1 MSFTISTKKNQSRQ
15 IDIDVFRL
23 IFFLLILLL
32 LWVQFFIPEL
42 PSSLAKLI
50 FLCSVIFGIFDLFM
64 RGGLYLSERLKRYAL
79 CIISFLIIDIYFNG
93 LSITYSLNHF
103 IVVAIML
110 FLLNRDNIVLPHIEF
125 SIINSVFYYT
135 FLLGILMGIA
145 FFHDGFTI

>member
-23 IFFLLILLL
+23 IFFLLILLF

-64 RGGLYLSERLKRYAL
+64 RGGDCIYLK
-79 CIISFLIIDIYFNG
+79 G
-93 LSITYSLNHF
+93 LNVMHC
-103 IVVAIML
+103 V
-110 FLLNRDNIVLPHIEF
+110 
-125 SIINSVFYYT
+125 
-135 FLLGILMGIA
+135 
-145 FFHDGFTI
+145 